1 MIWDTFEM
9 KERFAIITI
18 AAGIGLFTTSI
29 AFLLFKQST
38 SQKPPIS
45 DTNTTSSQTN
55 TTIQDDTKNKPPEGF
70 FIQVNEPQDESVVE
84 KRTVVIKGKTNPGNT
99 VIVSSNQE
107 EAAGVPSKEGDFSL
121 SLAIEAGMNTIIT
134 RAISPSVEEAV
145 DQRTVSFTT
154 DEF

>member
-38 SQKPPIS
+38 SQKPPITDS
-45 DTNTTSSQTN
+45 NTTGSQT
-55 TTIQDDTKNKPPEGF
+55 TTVQDDTKNKPPEGF
-70 FIQVNEPQDESVVE
+70 FITVDEPQDESVVE
-84 KRTVVIKGKTNPGNT
+84 KRTIVIKGKTNPGNT

-134 RAISPSVEEAV
+134 RAISPSGEEVV